1 MKLKECQV
9 SFQTNTRS
17 IIKCF
22 EQLIVE
28 IEKQVIRRLDQTK
41 DNISSQ
47 VDTLSQAIPKV
58 IELNMNVALE
68 VINAQ
73 VKQMIQGL
81 LSYQKLS

>member
-1 MKLKECQV
+1 M
-9 SFQTNTRS
+9 
-17 IIKCF
+17 
-22 EQLIVE
+22 E